1 MYQKESKGVVPD
13 SNTKKSL
20 TKAMLKQKLEKE
32 IDKYI
37 LDDKN
42 KEDYDFNKIIDT
54 IVNWAD
60 EETVPSRTEVIKRLE
75 KLELKAEETVGNS
88 KVTLA
93 DMIKFDYLNQASWSN
108 ADSLNTVIGQ
118 GQNAYTPIQ
127 MARYMAMI
135 ANGGQS

>member
-1 MYQKESKGVVPD
+1 M
-13 SNTKKSL
+13 
-20 TKAMLKQKLEKE
+20 
-32 IDKYI
+32 
-37 LDDKN
+37 
-42 KEDYDFNKIIDT
+42 
-54 IVNWAD
+54 
-60 EETVPSRTEVIKRLE
+60 
-75 KLELKAEETVGNS
+75 ELKAEETVGNS

-135 ANGGQS
+135 ANGGQKLKTSVIEKIVSHDNKTVSFQNNPETEKSTFNRALSSIWAGCREVMRGQGNETGDGATDSWLSV